1 VPRIITEFDWPTF
14 VYTLRSE
21 RYWDCSQQE
30 LAQMLEV
37 SVSTVSKW
45 ERGVVQPQPRHR
57 SALRTLGSRKRY
69 RAGDWPK
76 RSRTVAW

>member
-1 VPRIITEFDWPTF
+1 VPRVITEFDWSTF
-14 VYTLRSE
+14 VSTLRSE

-45 ERGVVQPQPRHR
+45 ERGAVRPQPRHR
-57 SALRTLGSRKRY
+57 WALRRMATRKRY
-69 RAGDWPK
+69 RQGDWPK
-76 RSRTVAW
+76 RSRTVAF

>member
-1 VPRIITEFDWPTF
+1 VPRTITEFDWPTF
-14 VYTLRSE
+14 VHTVRSE

-45 ERGVVQPQPRHR
+45 ERGAVQPQPRHR
-57 SALRTLGSRKRY
+57 WALKTLGARKHY

-76 RSRTVAW
+76 RTRTVAW